1 MLTNHFTRQIPVNF
15 KRANSL
21 TNNEQYGIA
30 FGSSQ
35 KTYPNTIG
43 YPFFYKDLSS
53 MDIPYYKPNCSFTID
68 VEIPSGLYPE
78 GATSTQL
85 SSAVFGVV
93 GASGG
98 LTEQV
103 FNVTVPLK

>member
-1 MLTNHFTRQIPVNF
+1 MILTPQIPVSF
-15 KRANSL
+15 KCGNSL

-35 KTYPNTIG
+35 KTYAGTIG
-43 YPFFYKDLSS
+43 YPFYYKDISS
-53 MDIPYYKPNCSFTID
+53 MDIPYAKPNCSFVVE
-68 VEIPSGLYPE
+68 VEIPSNLYPE
-78 GATSTQL
+78 GATSTYL
-85 SSAVFGVV
+85 SSGVFGVV